1 MKLLKQ
7 LTEFFRGKNNGE
19 KNENNGKK
27 ENFNKKIPAVFLLL
41 FLGVIFLVFPSGNSK
56 KSQKNGNINYEIDI
70 ISYRENEEKRLSAVF
85 SDIVGVEEARV
96 CITYSDNGYIEV
108 LNEEKTVMKKN
119 GDADS
124 VSEMQTEKNPVY
136 NNDKN
141 TVVKKR
147 HAPTISGV
155 CIFYKGDDNKT
166 TRDRLF
172 RAAKGALGTESHKI
186 EIVLTK

>member
-7 LTEFFRGKNNGE
+7 LTELFKDNKNGE
-19 KNENNGKK
+19 ESGVKGL
-27 ENFNKKIPAVFLLL
+27 FNKKFPIVFLLL
-41 FLGVIFLVFPSGNSK
+41 FLGVIFLLFPSGNSG
-56 KSQKNGNINYEIDI
+56 KSQKNENMNYELDI
-70 ISYRENEEKRLSAVF
+70 ISYREKEEKRLSAAF
-85 SDIVGVEEARV
+85 SDIAGVEEAKV
-96 CITYSDNGYIEV
+96 FITYSDNGYIEV
-108 LNEEKTVMKKN
+108 LNDEKTVMKKN
-119 GDADS
+119 TNS

-155 CIFYKGDDNKT
+155 CIFYKGDDNTK

>member
-7 LTEFFRGKNNGE
+7 LIDFFRNNKNSE
-19 KNENNGKK
+19 KAEEK
-27 ENFNKKIPAVFLLL
+27 ENSKKKFLPVFFLLIVGL
-41 FLGVIFLVFPSGNSK
+41 IILVFPTQNSK
-56 KSQKNGNINYEIDI
+56 KGLGKENTAYELDI
-70 ISYRENEEKRLSAVF
+70 ISYRENEERRLSDIF
-85 SDIVGVEEARV
+85 SDIVGVEKAQV
-96 CITYSDNGYIEV
+96 IITYSDNGYIEV

-119 GDADS
+119 ENISS
-124 VSEMQTEKNPVY
+124 VSEFETEKNPVY

-147 HAPTISGV
+147 HSPTISGV